1 MHKPNI
7 NTEKH
12 EANYVISQETKTAQM
27 LALGICPTSLTLK
40 ARTSVMCAHLLV
52 EEISFL
58 ANSEELLD
66 TVLPFLAKART
77 EGLERAGEM
86 AEPLLRQAC

>member
-1 MHKPNI
+1 MHKFKKNI
-7 NTEKH
+7 VKLEIKSEK
-12 EANYVISQETKTAQM
+12 YRKQE
-27 LALGICPTSLTLK
+27 LALEMAADKRSASLMLK